1 MFPALSMST
10 VISAR
15 FANEES
21 PTVAVAVFCPAVIA
35 TGLDRIL
42 VPLSLMSIVGLPLLD
57 VVVKETFTAVS
68 VNAYGILNVVFAVP
82 ACNVVVSSEA
92 EIMNASVGVEDI
104 GCHEL
109 SPLRYVDELA
119 VPVADNIGMSTASTA
134 IVVAF
139 PELVTS
145 PVKFAFVVTVPD
157 VKPDAVPVRFVAT
170 PLAGVPNAGV
180 VSVGEVKVNPATVET
195 VAPDARTV
203 LPKVGAV

>member
-82 ACNVVVSSEA
+82 ACNEVVSSEA
-92 EIMNASVGVEDI
+92 EIMNDSVGVEDI
-104 GCHEL
+104 VDHAP

-119 VPVADNIGMSTASTA
+119 VPVVDIPAIG
-134 IVVAF
+134 
-139 PELVTS
+139 S
-145 PVKFAFVVTVPD
+145 PVVFVKVPLD
-157 VKPDAVPVRFVAT
+157 
-170 PLAGVPNAGV
+170 GVPNTGV